1 MDENITGLEHI
12 RKLLRDNVVPK
23 LEGDLAGIPLL
34 REIHEEIKVIR
45 ETLFSF
51 SAGDFSP
58 VIKIRGIIPGC
69 LKALQSHLQH
79 LIWQVRLV
87 EKGDFTQE
95 VHFMGEFST
104 AFNNM
109 VRQLNKTLRELTQ
122 KEETLM
128 ALTDTL
134 RNEISSRNT
143 VVEAL
148 QESEARLKY
157 LASHDPLTGTFNRLS
172 FIEMAAA
179 ELKNAAKAG
188 VSCCMA
194 IMDIDHFKR
203 FNDTYGHVSGDEALR
218 HIVRVL
224 SNGLRKGDFLG
235 RYGGE
240 EFTIFFFNADE
251 EAGMAI
257 SERLRNALAS
267 SPVLLE
273 NQAVQVT
280 ASFGVAEAEGDPR
293 EKEYVQK
300 LVTNADIALYSA
312 KRQGR
317 NRVTL
322 YKPHMTEDFQ
332 EWMEKHCTKC
342 PSDEGKPGASFSAIE
357 DAGAHS

>member
-1 MDENITGLEHI
+1 MLETTAGLEHV
-12 RKLLRDNVVPK
+12 RKLLRDNTVPR
-23 LEGDLAGIPLL
+23 LEGELAEIPQL
-34 REIHEEIKVIR
+34 REIHEEIQIIR

-109 VRQLNKTLRELTQ
+109 VRYLHKTLEELRQ
-122 KEETLM
+122 KEETLT

-134 RNEISSRNT
+134 RSEVSSRNT

-179 ELKNAAKAG
+179 ALKNAVKNK
-188 VSCCMA
+188 VRCCMA
-194 IMDIDHFKR
+194 IMDIDYFKQ
-203 FNDTYGHVSGDEALR
+203 FNDTYGHISGDEALR

-224 SNGLRKGDFLG
+224 SGGLRKGDFLG

-240 EFTIFFFNADE
+240 EFTIFFYNSDE
-251 EAGMAI
+251 DAGMAI
-257 SERLRNALAS
+257 AERLRSALAS

-273 NQAVQVT
+273 NQSVQVT
-280 ASFGVAEAEGDPR
+280 ASFGVARAEGDPG

-300 LVTNADIALYSA
+300 LINNADIALYGA
-312 KRQGR
+312 KRKGR
-317 NRVTL
+317 NNVVLFTPQLERDSSL
-322 YKPHMTEDFQ
+322 NLK
-332 EWMEKHCTKC
+332 TK
-342 PSDEGKPGASFSAIE
+342 SELSAV
-357 DAGAHS
+357 